1 MTPLHE
7 RDTIRW
13 RWRTEDDRG
22 GTDDPLSLPPDDAP
36 ASGEARRPAPTPQRI
51 FRTVC
56 VRLCDGYY
64 FPISSSVSRGNFAKD
79 ERVCQS
85 QCGSEARLYVQRTAR
100 SGVEDLKDLKDLQ
113 GRSYSQLKTA
123 FLYRSEYLPNC
134 KCRPHPWETEAVQ
147 RHQVYS
153 LTAAAAKGDENA
165 AVQLLALQNASEQP
179 GEEGKAEQSERS
191 SDRAVPT
198 REAAEAQIP
207 SHIEERRAPART
219 PLAGDDLSEHQ
230 LSWSAGSLRLQVW
243 SIGLPRVTA
252 EALDALAGFLQLRR
266 RGGVGDAE
274 ERAHGE
280 GCAVHAGDALLLE
293 QGQREIL
300 VRR

>member
-1 MTPLHE
+1 MPANRNFGSVSAAIATLVVVTMTASIVPELATLLSATLSDRGVGATAPRREDAESRRMSLYRRAAMTPLHE

-13 RWRTEDDRG
+13 RWRPEDDRG
-22 GTDDPLSLPPDDAP
+22 GTDGPLSQPPDDAP
-36 ASGEARRPAPTPQRI
+36 ASGEARRAAPTPQRI

-165 AVQLLALQNASEQP
+165 AVELLALQNASEQP

-191 SDRAVPT
+191 SDRAVP
-198 REAAEAQIP
+198 P
-207 SHIEERRAPART
+207 SERPKRKSRHTSKSGEPPQERR
-219 PLAGDDLSEHQ
+219 
-230 LSWSAGSLRLQVW
+230 W
-243 SIGLPRVTA
+243 
-252 EALDALAGFLQLRR
+252 
-266 RGGVGDAE
+266 
-274 ERAHGE
+274 
-280 GCAVHAGDALLLE
+280 LE
-293 QGQREIL
+293 TIFQSTN
-300 VRR
+300 